1 MRNIFPPPLNTV
13 RTVAGVMRLGLLI
26 GFGGMTCAWAGPL
39 YQCPGMLFSNNLD
52 PVQARAMGCEP
63 MQPGRLSQA
72 HNTPTAPSE
81 TSETDA
87 PAADTVRPSS
97 APVALGTRK
106 LAMPEPGPEVAKQRQ
121 RDSHAREIIQAEL
134 ARTQAQMQSLSAQPP
149 GADAQNAL
157 QRLRIDEAALLRELA
172 RRPG

>member
-97 APVALGTRK
+97 APVARQ
-106 LAMPEPGPEVAKQRQ
+106 LAVPEPGPEVAKQRQ

>member
-1 MRNIFPPPLNTV
+1 
-13 RTVAGVMRLGLLI
+13 MRLGLLI

-72 HNTPTAPSE
+72 HNTPTAQSE
-81 TSETDA
+81 TRETDA

-97 APVALGTRK
+97 APVALGTRQ
-106 LAMPEPGPEVAKQRQ
+106 LAEPGPEVAKQRQ

>member
-1 MRNIFPPPLNTV
+1 
-13 RTVAGVMRLGLLI
+13 
-26 GFGGMTCAWAGPL
+26 
-39 YQCPGMLFSNNLD
+39 MLFSNNLD

-72 HNTPTAPSE
+72 HNTPTAQTE

-87 PAADTVRPSS
+87 QAADTMRPSS
-97 APVALGTRK
+97 APVARQ
-106 LAMPEPGPEVAKQRQ
+106 LAVPEPGPEVAKQRQ